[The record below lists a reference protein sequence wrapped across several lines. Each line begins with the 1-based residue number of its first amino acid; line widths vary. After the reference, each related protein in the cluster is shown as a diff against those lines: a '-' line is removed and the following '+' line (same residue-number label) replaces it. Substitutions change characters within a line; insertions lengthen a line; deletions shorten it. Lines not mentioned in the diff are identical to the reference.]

1 MADLNKTMD
10 AVAELHKSHGVKQKG
25 GKLYTQVVHRMEA
38 FRKHHGTDF
47 GVDTSIL
54 VNDGKKVV
62 VKAII
67 TDKDGRT
74 VGAGMAEEIR
84 GQGYFELGDKR
95 NINTTSALE
104 NAETSAIGRALS
116 SLGLAGGEYASA
128 NEMDAV
134 VRKTDAIKEKPQT
147 EVKKQEIDPAP
158 QTGQSPA
165 QYSLE
170 ESQAA
175 HARLSS
181 AIANSERI
189 KYNSD
194 KEKGRIIY
202 LQGIFR
208 ENQQVLKKMTD
219 EHRSD
224 IQKQF
229 VDMET
234 KLKNIYDQTQLGR
247 S

>member
-54 VNDGKKVV
+54 VNDGQRVV

-84 GQGYFELGDKR
+84 GQGLV
-95 NINTTSALE
+95 NTTSALE

-158 QTGQSPA
+158 QTDQSPA
-165 QYSLE
+165 QYSLK

-181 AIANSERI
+181 AIANSESI

-194 KEKGRIIY
+194 AERARIIY

-208 ENQQVLKKMTD
+208 DNQHILKKMTD
-219 EHRSD
+219 EHRTD

-229 VDMET
+229 LNMET
-234 KLKNIYDQTQLGR
+234 KLKQIFDKTQLGR

>member
-54 VNDGKKVV
+54 VNDGQKVV

-84 GQGYFELGDKR
+84 GQGLV
-95 NINTTSALE
+95 NTTSALE

-158 QTGQSPA
+158 QTDQSPA
-165 QYSLE
+165 QYSLK

>member
-54 VNDGKKVV
+54 VNDGQKVV

-84 GQGYFELGDKR
+84 GQGLV
-95 NINTTSALE
+95 NTTSALE

-134 VRKTDAIKEKPQT
+134 IRKTDALKEKPQI

-175 HARLSS
+175 HSRLSS
-181 AIANSERI
+181 AIANSESI

-194 KEKGRIIY
+194 AEKGRIIY

-208 ENQQVLKKMTD
+208 DNQHILKKMTD
-219 EHRSD
+219 EHRTD

-229 VDMET
+229 LDMET
-234 KLKNIYDQTQLGR
+234 KLKQIFDKTQLGR

>member
-54 VNDGKKVV
+54 VNDGQKVV

-84 GQGYFELGDKR
+84 GQGLV
-95 NINTTSALE
+95 NTTSALE
-104 NAETSAIGRALS
+104 NAETSAIGRALA

-134 VRKTDAIKEKPQT
+134 ERKTDALEKKPQT

-158 QTGQSPA
+158 QTDQSPA

-175 HARLSS
+175 HSRLSS
-181 AIANSERI
+181 AIANSESI

-194 KEKGRIIY
+194 AERARIIY

-208 ENQQVLKKMTD
+208 DNQHILKKMTD
-219 EHRSD
+219 EHRTD

-229 VDMET
+229 LNMET
-234 KLKNIYDQTQLGR
+234 KLKKIFDQTQLGR

>member
-54 VNDGKKVV
+54 VNDGQKVV

-74 VGAGMAEEIR
+74 IGSGMAEEIR
-84 GQGYFELGDKR
+84 GQGLV
-95 NINTTSALE
+95 NTTSALE
-104 NAETSAIGRALS
+104 NAETSAIGRALA

-134 VRKTDAIKEKPQT
+134 ERKTDALEKKPQT

-175 HARLSS
+175 HSRLSS
-181 AIANSERI
+181 AIANSESI

-194 KEKGRIIY
+194 AERARIIY

-208 ENQQVLKKMTD
+208 DNQHILKKMTD
-219 EHRSD
+219 EHRTD

-229 VDMET
+229 LNMET
-234 KLKNIYDQTQLGR
+234 KLKKIFDQTQLGR